1 MLCNRIFSNVST
13 TIFFV
18 VIITSTLIIFKISNF
33 EASEA
38 MNHTQQYIERSGN
51 ETMQNKNE
59 STNNTSTNNTSTNNT
74 STNNTSTNNTSTN
87 NTGEAILPSKN
98 GTDLGSNLTEV
109 AKKLAKSI
117 DDGLKNLS
125 NKSNPSI

>member
-18 VIITSTLIIFKISNF
+18 VIITSSLIIFKISNF

-59 STNNTSTNNTSTNNT
+59 STNNT